1 MRAYSTDLRE
11 KIVMAYESGEGTLDE
26 MAATFEVDRRTVSRL
41 LHRYREGSGLNP
53 KPHGG
58 GYPATLDDKRL
69 GLLRQQVEQQPD
81 ATLEELVA
89 YLRKRA
95 KVEVH
100 LSTVC
105 RALQK
110 LGLPRK
116 KKPCCRRT
124 GRGRPTAFSPPSRPA
139 GSSSFGVHRR
149 NGLSFGL
156 DQSLRT
162 CGAWEASQPERA
174 AQSWQ
179 RSDLDREFGVA
190 RSACATQS

>member
-26 MAATFEVDRRTVSRL
+26 VASTFEVDRRTVSRL
-41 LHRYREGSGLNP
+41 LHRYHEGYGLTP

-89 YLRKRA
+89 YLKKRA
-95 KVEVH
+95 KVAVH

-110 LGLPRK
+110 LRLPRK
-116 KKPCCRRT
+116 KKSGGFGA
-124 GRGRPTAFSPPSRPA
+124 GRSRPA
-139 GSSSFGVHRR
+139 SLSSPGRLLGSSPFHLYRR
-149 NGLSFGL
+149 NRLSFGL
-156 DQSLRT
+156 DQSLWT
-162 CGAWEASQPERA
+162 CGAWRKS
-174 AQSWQ
+174 
-179 RSDLDREFGVA
+179 
-190 RSACATQS
+190 